1 MVGPGLDP
9 SETTDEALGGRRARR
24 YRPEHADVDRRS
36 RLRALPERDQRAERA
51 PERAPRASGNPACCR
66 IPAASFLGGQ
76 AIRAGDISVLGG
88 FAVAAYLLCIAGC
101 IKVLLPHRLVFS
113 FRGSTLIEVAR
124 QAQADLDETLE
135 VATGWFETF
144 LEDNRIELEKLTR
157 WYTLSCLALG
167 GEIVLWLLGAPDILG

>member
-1 MVGPGLDP
+1 M
-9 SETTDEALGGRRARR
+9 
-24 YRPEHADVDRRS
+24 
-36 RLRALPERDQRAERA
+36 
-51 PERAPRASGNPACCR
+51 
-66 IPAASFLGGQ
+66 
-76 AIRAGDISVLGG
+76 
-88 FAVAAYLLCIAGC
+88 
-101 IKVLLPHRLVFS
+101 LLPHRLVFS

>member
-1 MVGPGLDP
+1 MPTSIAEAGYELSQSAI
-9 SETTDEALGGRRARR
+9 SEQNERLSELRGRAGTLL
-24 YRPEHADVDRRS
+24 A
-36 RLRALPERDQRAERA
+36 A
-51 PERAPRASGNPACCR
+51 ASL
-66 IPAASFLGGQ
+66 AASFLGGQ

>member
-1 MVGPGLDP
+1 MPTSIAEAGYELSQSAI
-9 SETTDEALGGRRARR
+9 SEQNERLSELRGRAGTLL
-24 YRPEHADVDRRS
+24 A
-36 RLRALPERDQRAERA
+36 A
-51 PERAPRASGNPACCR
+51 ASL
-66 IPAASFLGGQ
+66 AASFLGGQ

-88 FAVAAYLLCIAGC
+88 FAVAAYLLCLAAF